1 MVSVKSDFNKKVEEI
16 EAFFKLLALI
26 SERNAKL
33 TAADSAGRQRLIPL
47 DEDLVRV
54 LKANSFLLLYN
65 LMESTV
71 RLTLTY
77 LYDEVTRSNTKYK
90 DVIDE
95 VRRVWIKLKYKNFKD
110 KSADDI
116 YRVMTEI
123 GEDLIA
129 ISFADDKSV
138 SGNVNQVLIAEHA
151 NRLGFSKSV
160 HSSAHDGRALDLVK
174 QKRNAL
180 AHGNMSFAECG
191 REYTYNDLLETK
203 KKTVTYL
210 RSFMTNVE
218 RYISRRHFE
227 T

>member
-1 MVSVKSDFNKKVEEI
+1 MVSVKNDFDKKVEEI

-33 TAADSAGRQRLIPL
+33 TAADRAGRQRLIPL

-90 DVIDE
+90 DVIEE
-95 VRRVWIKLKYKNFKD
+95 VRRVWIKLNYKNFKE
-110 KSADDI
+110 KSAEDI

-129 ISFADDKSV
+129 ISFAADKSV
-138 SGNVNQVLIAEHA
+138 SGNVNHVLITEHA
-151 NRLGFSKSV
+151 ERLGFSKSV

-174 QKRNAL
+174 RKRNAL

-191 REYTYNDLLETK
+191 REYTYSDLLETK

-218 RYISRRHFE
+218 RYISRRHFQV
-227 T
+227 